1 MPECVA
7 SNSSKRIRSSATP
20 ASSSAARKAAAPT
33 SRLKSS
39 LVPASI
45 QMPRSPR
52 KAAAY
57 RGAIRTGSQSSQR
70 CHTSG
75 RSTPV
80 TGSKGSSGVP
90 SARAEKHAAPPSS
103 PIRDMSSGLVNDTR
117 DRKSSHHRK
126 MSPSYFRRCRT
137 ATGNS
142 GM

>member
-20 ASSSAARKAAAPT
+20 ALNRAARKADAPT

-52 KAAAY
+52 RAAAY
-57 RGAIRTGSQSSQR
+57 RGTIRTGSQSSHR

-80 TGSKGSSGVP
+80 TGSNGSRGVP
-90 SARAEKHAAPPSS
+90 SSPAEKHAATPSS
-103 PIRDMSSGLVNDTR
+103 PSRDVSSGSVNDTR

-126 MSPSYFRRCRT
+126 MSPLYLRRCRT
-137 ATGNS
+137 AAGNS